1 MQHWRISPI
10 TEQYFSGGAYL
21 LFAVIA
27 IALLAAWAA
36 SIFFTPLSPQRRVIL
51 AALRLAVISVLL
63 FILLRPSHIV
73 TENEKQSATLLLL
86 FDQSRS
92 MQIKDTPSGESR
104 WDQMKN
110 LLADLREPLD
120 RLRKEKEFEIS
131 VYAFDKNAEAIHLD
145 AFLTET
151 SLPDG
156 SESGYGKSMQ
166 DVLRR
171 EDGKRLRGMLLFGD
185 GAEQTVGM
193 TEIDPDSVARLLERL
208 GCPLYG
214 RPLWRS
220 ERKWTGSRY
229 RSFVDAG

>member
-104 WDQMKN
+104 WDQKN
-110 LLADLREPLD
+110 SRSVSM
-120 RLRKEKEFEIS
+120 RLIKMRRRFIS
-131 VYAFDKNAEAIHLD
+131 MHSSQKHLFRMVVKAVTERACRTYCEERMEND
-145 AFLTET
+145 CVECFFLEMVP
-151 SLPDG
+151 SKP
-156 SESGYGKSMQ
+156 SE
-166 DVLRR
+166 
-171 EDGKRLRGMLLFGD
+171 
-185 GAEQTVGM
+185 
-193 TEIDPDSVARLLERL
+193 
-208 GCPLYG
+208 
-214 RPLWRS
+214 
-220 ERKWTGSRY
+220 
-229 RSFVDAG
+229 